1 MDYHPDRNKD
11 NPKSEDKFKEIN
23 EAYAVLSDQKKRSQ
37 YDRFGSDNFHKRF
50 SREDIF
56 RGFDPNSIFNGFGSQ
71 SGSGYPNGFPDLD
84 SIFSNH
90 GFSEPLFQ
98 KGNDIRQEFFISFQ
112 EAALGTQRQ
121 IIIELNG
128 NKVETTFKVPAG
140 SKDGSSLRLTG
151 KGQPGINGGPY
162 GDLYLK
168 IRVNNHPHFR
178 REGDNIV
185 VDKEISPTEA
195 LLGINVLISTLID
208 SKNITIPPC
217 TESHTKIKLKGLG
230 IPFNSG
236 KNNGDQ
242 LVRII
247 VKYPK
252 NLTDEQLELVHK
264 LKVTGL

>member
-1 MDYHPDRNKD
+1 M
-11 NPKSEDKFKEIN
+11 
-23 EAYAVLSDQKKRSQ
+23 
-37 YDRFGSDNFHKRF
+37 
-50 SREDIF
+50 
-56 RGFDPNSIFNGFGSQ
+56 FNGFSSQ
-71 SGSGYPNGFPDLD
+71 SSSGRSNDFPDLD
-84 SIFSNH
+84 SIFSSH
-90 GFSEPLFQ
+90 GFSEPQPQ

-112 EAALGTQRQ
+112 EAALGTQRK

-128 NKVETTFKVPAG
+128 NKVETSFKVPAG

-151 KGQPGINGGPY
+151 KGQPGINSGPY

-168 IRVNNHPHFR
+168 IRVNNHPHFK
-178 REGDNIV
+178 REGDSIV
-185 VDKEISPTEA
+185 VEKEISPTEA
-195 LLGINVLISTLID
+195 LLGINVVVSTLTD

-230 IPFNSG
+230 IPFNGG

-252 NLTDEQLELVHK
+252 SLTDEQLGLVHQ
-264 LKVTGL
+264 LKITGL